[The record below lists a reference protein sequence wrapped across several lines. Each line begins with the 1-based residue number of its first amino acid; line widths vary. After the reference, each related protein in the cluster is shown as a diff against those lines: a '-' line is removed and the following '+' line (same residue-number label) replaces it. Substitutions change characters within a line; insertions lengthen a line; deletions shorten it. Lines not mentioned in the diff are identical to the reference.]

1 MNKKVPLVSIG
12 LIAYNRSHLISQAIE
27 SLLKQSYKNIELIIS
42 DDASSDNTEQIC
54 RYYVKKDRRIRFYKQ
69 KKNLGLPGNSNFVL
83 QKARGQYFMW
93 ASDDDLWH
101 KDFIKVLV
109 VKLEENNQAV
119 IAMSKYILFN
129 GRYKQY
135 VQFPYEEFLNGIN
148 LLKAYLTYPALLIWG
163 IFRRSH
169 LKSTGGFHEDS
180 RPFRHKGSDH
190 VTVFKVLLTG
200 GLLYIDS
207 NLLYKRDSGI
217 ALKRF
222 KKLVQSPF
230 EKDTIVRILRYLT
243 YPLLLLYD
251 CSWLLYFLWKSH
263 FLAREKI
270 IISLYVFFS
279 LIKYQSLIFLEIIRG
294 IFLVITSLFR
304 RILFS

>member
-1 MNKKVPLVSIG
+1 MNKKDPLVSIG
-12 LIAYNRSHLISQAIE
+12 LIAYNRSHLIAQAIE

-54 RYYVKKDRRIRFYKQ
+54 RYYVKKDRRIRLFKQ

-83 QKARGQYFMW
+83 QKARGKYFMW
-93 ASDDDLWH
+93 ASDDDMWH
-101 KDFIKVLV
+101 KHFIKTLV
-109 VKLEENNQAV
+109 GRLEKNPKAI

-129 GRYKQY
+129 GKQKQY
-135 VQFPYEEFLNGIN
+135 VQFPYEEFLEGIN
-148 LLKAYLTYPALLIWG
+148 LIKAYLIYPALLIWG
-163 IFRRSH
+163 ILRRSH

-190 VTVFKVLLTG
+190 VTIFKVLLTG

-207 NLLYKRDSGI
+207 YLLYKRDSGI
-217 ALKRF
+217 ALTRF
-222 KKLVQSPF
+222 KKLVKRPF
-230 EKDTIVRILRYLT
+230 EKDTIVRIQRYLT
-243 YPLLLLYD
+243 YPVLLLYD

-263 FLAREKI
+263 FLVREKI

-279 LIKYQSLIFLEIIRG
+279 LIKYQFLLFLEIIKG
-294 IFLVITSLFR
+294 IFLVTTSLFR
-304 RILFS
+304 KILFI